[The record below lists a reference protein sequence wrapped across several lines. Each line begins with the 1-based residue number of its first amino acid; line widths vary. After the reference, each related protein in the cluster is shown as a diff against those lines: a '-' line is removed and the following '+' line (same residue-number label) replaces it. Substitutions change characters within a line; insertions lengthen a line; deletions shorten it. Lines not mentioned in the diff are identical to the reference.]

1 MSIYKKVV
9 SNYFKLMKDVIKE
22 VGPHRVVQVV
32 TDNEKAIKQAGKK
45 LKNIFL
51 IFIGLVML
59 HMV

>member
-1 MSIYKKVV
+1 
-9 SNYFKLMKDVIKE
+9 MKDVIKE